1 MTKLA
6 TFRKSQQWKT
16 GLNMYFKIKK
26 KKKHYITMQSMNKNI
41 KIYHENYK
49 ITKEN
54 ELRFDVPGILL

>member
-1 MTKLA
+1 
-6 TFRKSQQWKT
+6 
-16 GLNMYFKIKK
+16 
-26 KKKHYITMQSMNKNI
+26 MQSMNKNI